1 MLIQSREAW
10 RAVRAVD
17 QIAPTAVCQLFR
29 DFGGLTFGHHR
40 AVRRNHAPICAQHG
54 DIAINDLAEHL
65 AFDLRPDVQE
75 PLKGFARTVQPR
87 QGRLVGWKED
97 LAIGMEHRDDPIQ
110 ITLLQIGADALRDF
124 AGLVG
129 DMLCH
134 VIAFGLGLIRS
145 RRSQLHVDH
154 HEAMFLECAAKSP
167 DR

>member
-1 MLIQSREAW
+1 MLIRSGKAW

-17 QIAPTAVCQLFR
+17 QIAPAAVCKLFG

-54 DIAINDLAEHL
+54 GIASNDLAEHL

-75 PLKGFARTVQPR
+75 PLKGFARTVQPC

-97 LAIGMEHRDDPIQ
+97 LAIGMEHRGDAVQ
-110 ITLLQIGADALRDF
+110 ITLLQIGADAIRDF

-129 DMLCH
+129 DTLCH
-134 VIAFGLGLIRS
+134 VIAFELGLIRR

-154 HEAMFLECAAKSP
+154 LEAMFLECAAKSP
-167 DR
+167 DG